1 MSFRLKE
8 LSQAVC
14 LEQSGTGRENLKLI
28 SFSFISFV
36 IFCGQHLRIFAFFMQ
51 CNRLNFSRIF
61 SVVNGFVRVQIFADL
76 VNEAGKNGRVIF
88 STVFI

>member
-8 LSQAVC
+8 LSQVVC

-36 IFCGQHLRIFAFFMQ
+36 ISVANTCVSLHSL
-51 CNRLNFSRIF
+51 CNAI
-61 SVVNGFVRVQIFADL
+61 V
-76 VNEAGKNGRVIF
+76 
-88 STVFI
+88 